1 MKNILVT
8 GTEGFIGSRFVELNG
23 DKYNIISLDKFG
35 ANSFLLYPDDLK
47 PYLKNNKIKA
57 IFHFG
62 ALTDTTSQDIQE
74 NFLYNVLFTQ
84 MLIDEC
90 AAKNIPLI
98 FSSSASLYGSGNS
111 IPLNLY
117 AWTKK
122 VSEDY
127 GVLKSNLI
135 YPSVAENSNIIGG
148 RGFQFT
154 ALRYFNVYGIGE
166 HNKNIRMTSLVYQ
179 NLSKDKIKLFRGKPK
194 RDFVFVDDII
204 SANIH
209 ALETG
214 QSGTFDCGYGE
225 ARPFEDIAAGL
236 GAEIEY
242 VDNPIKGQYQSF
254 TLSDRNKWLKNW
266 TPKYNLEAGI
276 KKTREYYG
284 K

>member
-8 GTEGFIGSRFVELNG
+8 GIEGFIGSRFVELNK
-23 DKYNIISLDKFG
+23 DKYNITKLAKSGAEEACHNPEWFKNLFDEDWRGLDGVFAFG
-35 ANSFLLYPDDLK
+35 AE
-47 PYLKNNKIKA
+47 
-57 IFHFG
+57 
-62 ALTDTTSQDIQE
+62 TDTTSKNIQD
-74 NFLYNVLFTQ
+74 NFIFNVLFTQ

-98 FSSSASLYGSGNS
+98 FSSSASLYGSGNN

-127 GVLKSNLI
+127 GNLMRQTI
-135 YPSVAENSNIIGG
+135 KMLFSDKPCQPW
-148 RGFQFT
+148 QF
-154 ALRYFNVYGIGE
+154 ASLRYFNVYGIGE
-166 HNKNIRMTSLVYQ
+166 HNKNIKMTSLVYQ
-179 NLSKDKIKLFRGKPK
+179 NLGKDKIKLFKGKPK
-194 RDFVFVDDII
+194 RDFIFVDDII

-209 ALETG
+209 AFETG

-242 VDNPIKGQYQSF
+242 VDNPIESQYQSF
-254 TLSDRNKWLKNW
+254 TLSNRNKWLKNW
-266 TPKYNLEAGI
+266 TPQYNLEAGI
-276 KKTREYYG
+276 KKTREYYAI
-284 K
+284 

>member
-8 GTEGFIGSRFVELNG
+8 GIEGFIGSRFVELNK
-23 DKYNIISLDKFG
+23 DKYNIIPMNKSQALISMVD
-35 ANSFLLYPDDLK
+35 NSEILK
-47 PYLKNNKIKA
+47 TLEIVDG

-62 ALTDTTSQDIQE
+62 AETDTTSKDIQE
-74 NFLYNVLFTQ
+74 NFVCNVLFTQ

-90 AAKNIPLI
+90 AARNTPLI
-98 FSSSASLYGSGNS
+98 FSSSASLYGSGNN

-127 GVLKSNLI
+127 GLTKAKTTETYFNPP
-135 YPSVAENSNIIGG
+135 YGWDNE
-148 RGFQFT
+148 FQFT

-166 HNKNIRMTSLVYQ
+166 HNKNIKMASLVYQ
-179 NLSKDKIKLFRGKPK
+179 NLGEDKIKLFKGKPK
-194 RDFVFVDDII
+194 RDFIFVDDII
-204 SANIH
+204 SANVH

-214 QSGTFDCGYGE
+214 QSGVFDCGFGE
-225 ARPFEDIAAGL
+225 SRPFEDIVAGL

-254 TLSDRNKWLKNW
+254 TLSDKNKWLRNW
-266 TPKYNLEAGI
+266 TPQYNLEAGI
-276 KKTREYYG
+276 KKTRQYYG